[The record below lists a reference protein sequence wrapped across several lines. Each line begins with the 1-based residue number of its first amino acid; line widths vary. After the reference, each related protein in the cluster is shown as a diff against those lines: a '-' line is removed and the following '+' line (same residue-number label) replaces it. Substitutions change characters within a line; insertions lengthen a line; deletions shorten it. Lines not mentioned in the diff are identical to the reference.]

1 MSRSTAEWMELMAR
15 SVDGDLCARERVELE
30 AALEADP
37 ALKALQSRFSA
48 VKKCCLGLSS
58 ESLDEGFDQRMKRR
72 VRLLRQ
78 RQWMTRGVA
87 AAAAVAAM
95 AVGVNQLTQQGRV
108 THVGQ
113 GLMAAAAGVGGG
125 KSAPPERTSP
135 GAFGQGKQAE
145 TAQSPEVGNQGQ
157 TLALAPQAAP
167 RDSQNTAAPALSD
180 GFAKTLTR
188 AAQVMKS
195 VPQTAGESQR
205 ATAPVE
211 SDDAPAD
218 APVEIAA
225 APAEEERPVNTEAVA
240 AKRTDI
246 VAAAPAPPPAPSVAL
261 RPRVVELPPVAS
273 SGVSV
278 SAGRG
283 RAAAAIQ
290 PVNFLQERF
299 SSSRRVAI
307 SPVRLVSYLKNA
319 GDGLIDRV
327 LIKVDRNMPW
337 MRVQGLVNLLF
348 VGEPQA
354 AATAAA
360 PMAAGSLSAAP
371 AEFRVTPQSL
381 VRFLSLLPGPTP
393 LQTVSATGESP
404 KPVMVSEVLPQMAP
418 VLTVAITPGT
428 D

>member
-30 AALEADP
+30 AALESDP
-37 ALKALQSRFSA
+37 ALKALQARFSA
-48 VKKCCLGLSS
+48 VKKSFREIS
-58 ESLDEGFDQRMKRR
+58 VESLDESFDQRLKRR

-95 AVGVNQLTQQGRV
+95 AVGINQLTQQGRV
-108 THVGQ
+108 SHVGQ
-113 GLMAAAAGVGGG
+113 GLMAAAGVGGA
-125 KSAPPERTSP
+125 KPAPPERFAP

-145 TAQSPEVGNQGQ
+145 VAQSPKAE
-157 TLALAPQAAP
+157 TAAKALALAPQAESGEA
-167 RDSQNTAAPALSD
+167 QNPAAPALSE

-195 VPQTAGESQR
+195 VPQAQGETQR
-205 ATAPVE
+205 AK
-211 SDDAPAD
+211 DADNKPGGVA
-218 APVEIAA
+218 IAA
-225 APAEEERPVNTEAVA
+225 APAEIPTTRTEEEPPVRAEEEAASNRPDT
-240 AKRTDI
+240 
-246 VAAAPAPPPAPSVAL
+246 VAAAPSPPPPSVAI
-261 RPRVVELPPVAS
+261 RPRVVGFAPSAAS
-273 SGVSV
+273 SGVTV
-278 SAGRG
+278 GQARGRG
-283 RAAAAIQ
+283 AATLQ
-290 PVNFLQERF
+290 PVDFLQERLTT
-299 SSSRRVAI
+299 RRVAA

-327 LIKVDRNMPW
+327 LIKVDRKLPW

-348 VGEPQA
+348 AGETQTA
-354 AATAAA
+354 AAA
-360 PMAAGSLSAAP
+360 PMAGDGLSAAP

-393 LQTVSATGESP
+393 LQTVSAAGESP

>member
-15 SVDGDLCARERVELE
+15 SVDGDLSARERVELE

-48 VKKCCLGLSS
+48 VKKCCRGLSS
-58 ESLDEGFDQRMKRR
+58 ESLGEGFDQHLKRR

-113 GLMAAAAGVGGG
+113 GLMAAAGVGGA
-125 KSAPPERTSP
+125 KPAPPERTSP
-135 GAFGQGKQAE
+135 NAFGQGKQAE
-145 TAQSPEVGNQGQ
+145 TAQSPEAA
-157 TLALAPQAAP
+157 TPEKSLALAPQAVP
-167 RDSQNTAAPALSD
+167 RGDQNTPAPALSD

-205 ATAPVE
+205 ATAAVQ
-211 SDDAPAD
+211 SDDAPTG
-218 APVEIAA
+218 APVETAA
-225 APAEEERPVNTEAVA
+225 APVEEERLVTEAAA
-240 AKRTDI
+240 AKRAET
-246 VAAAPAPPPAPSVAL
+246 VAAAPAPPPAPSVIL
-261 RPRVVELPPVAS
+261 RPVVALPPVAS
-273 SGVSV
+273 SGVRV

-290 PVNFLQERF
+290 PVDFLQERF
-299 SSSRRVAI
+299 SSTRRATA

-327 LIKVDRNMPW
+327 LIKVDRNLPW

-348 VGEPQA
+348 AGEPQA
-354 AATAAA
+354 AAAAA
-360 PMAAGSLSAAP
+360 PMAGDSLSAAP
-371 AEFRVTPQSL
+371 SEFRVTPQSL

-393 LQTVSATGESP
+393 LQTVSATGETP